1 VVVGEVKVLGIHGS
15 PHRYGESFKLLEI
28 ALETAKREG
37 ANIELINLYDYR
49 ISPCIGCVS
58 DNVKYCKYP
67 CDVVN
72 DDFPKLARKVLE
84 ADAIIFASP
93 IYWYMVS
100 GVMKNF
106 IDRLTCFENMI
117 HHTGR
122 SLLEGKVVA
131 FIVTGND
138 TGAIMAIAWLMI
150 TLNSMGAVIPP
161 WALAYYHQKASNVLE
176 DEQVVLDAAN
186 IGKIVV
192 QAARAV
198 KNTGVWYDASL
209 KEFAK
214 KIISSKIEEWQKK
227 QKEELETR
235 KRLFGEKA

>member
-1 VVVGEVKVLGIHGS
+1 MGEVKVLGVHGS
-15 PHRYGESFKLLEI
+15 PRRYGESYKLLEI
-28 ALETAKREG
+28 ALEVARREG
-37 ANIELINLYDYR
+37 ADVELVNLYDYQ
-49 ISPCIGCVS
+49 ISPCVGCVS

-67 CDVVN
+67 CNVVN

-117 HHTGR
+117 HHTGK

-138 TGAIMAIAWLMI
+138 TGAIMAIAWLMV
-150 TLNSMGAVIPP
+150 TLNSMGAIIPP
-161 WALAYYHQKASNVLE
+161 WALAYYHQKTGNVLE
-176 DEQVVLDAAN
+176 DGQAVLDAAN

-192 QAARAV
+192 QAAKAV
-198 KNTGVWYDASL
+198 KNTHAWYDAGL
-209 KEFAK
+209 RDFAEN
-214 KIISSKIEEWQKK
+214 IVLSRIEEWQKK

-235 KRLFGEKA
+235 KQLFGEKHEH